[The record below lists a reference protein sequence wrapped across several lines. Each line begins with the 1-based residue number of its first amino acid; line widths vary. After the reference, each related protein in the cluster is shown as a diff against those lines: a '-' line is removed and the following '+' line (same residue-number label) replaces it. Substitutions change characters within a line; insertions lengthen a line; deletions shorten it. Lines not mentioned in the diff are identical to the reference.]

1 MRLVDA
7 SGLSAHYSIIT
18 EVLGR
23 NQQSVAIHALGKLN
37 MTSNDKKSRISDSSA
52 ELYTDGSYLKNNPT
66 WGVEDSPWKAAQ
78 ISTILSKNRI
88 APKTIGEIGC
98 GAGEILKQLSFSYPD
113 TEFYGFEISP
123 QAFEL
128 SKNRSS
134 EKIQFHLKNLLDEDK
149 FFDTLLCIDVFEHV
163 EDYFGF
169 IRQIKNK
176 AEYKIFHIPLDISVL
191 SVIRTQMMVAREGV
205 GHLHYFSKETAL
217 ATLKDCGYEIIDSF
231 YTTAFND
238 IPAKKLRTH
247 LARIPR
253 KLLYGIS
260 HDWGA
265 RLLGGSSLLVLAK

>member
-1 MRLVDA
+1 
-7 SGLSAHYSIIT
+7 
-18 EVLGR
+18 
-23 NQQSVAIHALGKLN
+23 
-37 MTSNDKKSRISDSSA
+37 MTSDTKNSHISESSV
-52 ELYTDGSYLKNNPT
+52 EQYTDGSYLQNNPT
-66 WGVEDSPWKAAQ
+66 WGVEDSPWKATQ
-78 ISTILSKNRI
+78 ISTILRKNRI
-88 APKTIGEIGC
+88 TPKKIGEIGC
-98 GAGEILKQLSFSYPD
+98 GAGEILKQLSTSYPD
-113 TEFYGFEISP
+113 TEFYGYEISP

-134 EKIQFHLKNLLDEDK
+134 EKIQFHLKNLLDEDI
-149 FFDTLLCIDVFEHV
+149 FFDALLCIDVFEHV

-191 SVIRTQMMVAREGV
+191 SVIRAQMMVAREGV
-205 GHLHYFSKETAL
+205 GHLHYFSKETAI

-238 IPAKKLRTH
+238 IPAKKLRTQ

-253 KLLYGIS
+253 KLLYGVS